1 MAKPASAGTRDR
13 LVTMQKLG
21 DAQAAMSGLPKQVVV
36 STFTM
41 WAARTDLDN
50 SGWSRER
57 SLGNQLSAR
66 METEWSMAYR
76 ADLDPELVDVAKAF
90 RLVYEGREHDIVIAT
105 QIGRRQGIK
114 LTTTVR
120 VG

>member
-13 LVTMQKLG
+13 LVTLQKLG
-21 DAQAAMSGLPKQVVV
+21 DSRTAVSGLAKQVVV
-36 STFTM
+36 SSFTM
-41 WAARTDLDN
+41 WANRNDLTN

-66 METEWSMAYR
+66 METEWTMAYR
-76 ADLDPELVDVAKAF
+76 ADLDPELVDVAKSF
-90 RLVYEGREHDIVIAT
+90 RLVYQGREHDIVIAS
-105 QIGRRQGIK
+105 QIGRRQGIV
-114 LTTTVR
+114 LTTTAR